1 MISRRVRGNL
11 TRLAEKA
18 SIDVFSDNLKNLL
31 LTPPCNG
38 KIILGIDPGIFKMS
52 MEYLIFLQN
61 LQSLNWYKKKPS
73 KATPLTTLLTI
84 GYRNGCKLAVID
96 RGGKVLET
104 GVIYPTLRSA
114 KTNEARDLSTL
125 TKIICNHKVELVR
138 EKKVN
143 LVVTQI

>member
-61 LQSLNWYKKKPS
+61 LQSLN
-73 KATPLTTLLTI
+73 
-84 GYRNGCKLAVID
+84 
-96 RGGKVLET
+96 
-104 GVIYPTLRSA
+104 
-114 KTNEARDLSTL
+114 
-125 TKIICNHKVELVR
+125 
-138 EKKVN
+138 
-143 LVVTQI
+143 

>member
-1 MISRRVRGNL
+1 
-11 TRLAEKA
+11 
-18 SIDVFSDNLKNLL
+18 
-31 LTPPCNG
+31 
-38 KIILGIDPGIFKMS
+38 
-52 MEYLIFLQN
+52 
-61 LQSLNWYKKKPS
+61 
-73 KATPLTTLLTI
+73 
-84 GYRNGCKLAVID
+84 
-96 RGGKVLET
+96 VLET